1 MRGSVGRGPL
11 YGAQAAELGYVAGRA
26 DGIWLAQ
33 KAGDRG
39 AVIELDRA
47 DPERRRDRRDQG
59 AQRGRGYVPDFDL
72 DGVAGSPSI
81 AHQPGPSA
89 IRQCIEAI
97 VGPRS
102 ASRAQARA
110 QRHDLGVERL
120 AAQMRA
126 EYGEGDIRKRAAPAG
141 R

>member
-1 MRGSVGRGPL
+1 MRSSARRGATI
-11 YGAQAAELGYVAGRA
+11 GAPAAELGDVAGRA

-33 KAGDRG
+33 KAGDRA

-81 AHQPGPSA
+81 SHQPGPSA
-89 IRQCIEAI
+89 IRPCIEAV

-102 ASRAQARA
+102 ASRA
-110 QRHDLGVERL
+110 
-120 AAQMRA
+120 
-126 EYGEGDIRKRAAPAG
+126 
-141 R
+141 